1 MASSRLDRTLRLDP
15 APAAYPADVAEVQFR
30 DEWGKIIQHFDPA
43 LFGMPNDVSAAIAR
57 AFRDH
62 DVASSAATRTARW
75 FALRVF
81 GRFLREDAR
90 VECAANLDTA
100 TIRRFITWLAKPANG
115 RRRSVKSQSGQLGMI
130 RPVLKRAI
138 ADNPGL
144 FAPDLMVP
152 NNAIPLAGTQQL
164 PQRRLTPA
172 QMQSVLAACYAEI
185 DAAWAKFQY
194 GQAIIN
200 MPELPRRPSWRGEG
214 LDRWIWRLHRAN
226 DGLSPGGNGL
236 RRLNLSKKSLP
247 KAHSIASIEGFLH
260 ITTDALTAFY
270 IALLIQTAAN
280 AGPLRQIKRDCL
292 VAHPLEQHRVMVE
305 WSKPRAGG
313 KVKRLQRRSFDN
325 RRLYAA
331 PRLIEK
337 LLAMTAPLLKH
348 VEPSQRNQLFL
359 HRFLMTTGPFEREH
373 NAGQIAQATLR
384 WAMLRFY
391 ERQNAAIVSWNEA
404 HPGKRRPLLP
414 NFSPKL
420 FRSSMASAHYTA
432 SQGDI
437 MAAKAVLNHANVA
450 TTDIYVDGEAVRR
463 LERDTIAR
471 LQSLMITW
479 VRGETSPDR
488 PQNRGAHTGGPVAA
502 LFGHDCL
509 RPTDNGQARPDRV
522 CPKLGGCLACPGLIV
537 PINPD
542 HLARIVQAIR
552 HLESA
557 RERIDP
563 IRFGL
568 FYAPSLRVLTQDLLP
583 PFPLEMMPDAE
594 RLISILPPLPDLE

>member
-1 MASSRLDRTLRLDP
+1 MARSRLDRTLRLDP
-15 APAAYPADVAEVQFR
+15 VPADHPADVADVQFR
-30 DEWGKIIQHFDPA
+30 DEWGEIVQRFDPA
-43 LFGMPNDVSAAIAR
+43 LFGMPDDISAAIAQ

-62 DVASSAATRTARW
+62 DVASSAATRTSRW

-81 GRFLREDAR
+81 GRFLGEDAQ
-90 VECAANLDTA
+90 VGCAADLDTA

-115 RRRSVKSQSGQLGMI
+115 RRRSVKSQAGQLGMV
-130 RPVLKRAI
+130 RPILNRAI

-144 FAPDLMVP
+144 FAPNLSVP
-152 NNAIPLAGTQQL
+152 NNAIPLAGSQRL
-164 PQRRLTPA
+164 PQKRLTPA
-172 QMQSVLAACYAEI
+172 QMRSLLAACYAAI
-185 DAAWAKFQY
+185 DAAWDKFQY
-194 GQAIIN
+194 GQAVIAL
-200 MPELPRRPSWRGEG
+200 PELPPRPSWRGEG

-226 DGLSPGGNGL
+226 DGLSPGGNGM
-236 RRLNLSKKSLP
+236 RRLGFNSKGLP
-247 KAHSIASIEGFLH
+247 KAHRIASIEGYLH

-280 AGPLRQIKRDCL
+280 VGPLRQIKRDCL
-292 VAHPLEQHRVMVE
+292 VAHPLERHRIMVE
-305 WSKPRAGG
+305 WTKPRAGR
-313 KVKRLQRRSFDN
+313 KVKRMQRRSFDN
-325 RRLYAA
+325 RRPNAA

-337 LLAMTAPLLKH
+337 LLAMTAPLLPH
-348 VEPSQRNQLFL
+348 VQRSQRDRLFL
-359 HRFLMTTGPFEREH
+359 HRFLMTTGRNEREH

-391 ERQNAAIVSWNEA
+391 ERQNAAIALWNQA
-404 HPGKRRPLLP
+404 HPDKRRPFLP
-414 NFSPKL
+414 DFSPKL

-437 MAAKAVLNHANVA
+437 MAAKSVLNHVSVA

-463 LERDTIAR
+463 LERDTIGR

-479 VRGETSPDR
+479 VRGESGSDR
-488 PQNRGAHTGGPVAA
+488 PQDKEPSTSAPVTV

-509 RPTDNGQARPDRV
+509 RPTDDGHARPGHV
-522 CPKLGGCLACPGLIV
+522 CPKLGGCLTCPGLIV

-557 RERIDP
+557 RKRIDP

-568 FYAPSLRVLTQDLLP
+568 FYAPSLQVLTQDLLSAFP
-583 PFPLEMMPDAE
+583 PEMMPDAD
-594 RLISILPPLPDLE
+594 RLIPFLPPLPDLE

>member
-1 MASSRLDRTLRLDP
+1 MARSRLDRTLRLDP
-15 APAAYPADVAEVQFR
+15 APADHPADVAEVQFR
-30 DEWGKIIQHFDPA
+30 DEWGKIIQRFNPA
-43 LFGMPNDVSAAIAR
+43 LFGMPDDIGAAIAR

-75 FALRVF
+75 FALRLF

-90 VECAANLDTA
+90 VGCAADLDTA
-100 TIRRFITWLAKPANG
+100 VIRRFITWLAKPTDG
-115 RRRSVKSQSGQLGMI
+115 RRRGVKSQSGQLSMV

-138 ADNPGL
+138 SDNPGL
-144 FAPDLMVP
+144 FAPNLTVP
-152 NNAIPLAGTQQL
+152 NNAIPLAGTQRL
-164 PQRRLTPA
+164 PQKRLTPA
-172 QMQSVLAACYAEI
+172 QMQLVLAACYAAI
-185 DAAWAKFQY
+185 DAAWNKFQY
-194 GQAIIN
+194 GQAVIA
-200 MPELPRRPSWRGEG
+200 LPDLPPRPSWRGEG

-236 RRLNLSKKSLP
+236 RRLAFDEKTLP
-247 KAHSIASIEGFLH
+247 KAHRIGSIEGYLH

-280 AGPLRQIKRDCL
+280 AGPLCQIKRDCL
-292 VAHPLEQHRVMVE
+292 VPHPLDQHRVMVE
-305 WSKPRAGG
+305 WTKPRAGG
-313 KVKRLQRRSFDN
+313 KVKRMQRRSFDN
-325 RRLYAA
+325 RRPYSA

-337 LLAMTAPLLKH
+337 LLAMTAPLLPH
-348 VEPSQRNQLFL
+348 VEPSQRDRLFL
-359 HRFLMTTGPFEREH
+359 HRFLQTTGRFEREH
-373 NAGQIAQATLR
+373 NAGQVGQATLR

-391 ERQNAAIVSWNEA
+391 ERQNAAIALWNEA
-404 HPGKRRPLLP
+404 HPGKPRPLLP
-414 NFSPKL
+414 DFTPKL

-471 LQSLMITW
+471 LQSLMIAW
-479 VRGETSPDR
+479 VRGETSLDR
-488 PQNRGAHTGGPVAA
+488 PQDRGSYTGAPVTV

-509 RPTDNGQARPDRV
+509 RPTDHGPAPAERT

-537 PINPD
+537 PINAD
-542 HLARIVQAIR
+542 HLARIVQATR
-552 HLESA
+552 HLETA

-563 IRFGL
+563 VRFGL
-568 FYAPSLRVLTQDLLP
+568 FYAPSLQVLKKDLLP
-583 PFPLEMMPDAE
+583 AFPPEMMREAE
-594 RLISILPPLPDLE
+594 QLMLALPPLPDLE